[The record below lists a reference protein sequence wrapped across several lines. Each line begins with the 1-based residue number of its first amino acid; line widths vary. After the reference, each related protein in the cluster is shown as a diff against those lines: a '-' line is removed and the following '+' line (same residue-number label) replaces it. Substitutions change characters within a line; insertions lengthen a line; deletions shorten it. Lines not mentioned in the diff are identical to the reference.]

1 MTNLVSSW
9 TKMYRISKNERTL
22 KWMYYCE
29 WEWIADGLHLCLV
42 YLFIISA
49 ILNIPQNRQFHK
61 SVTPLPCWK
70 MEKMRGF
77 FFFFFTCIHL
87 EWDHLWTGF
96 FKKTLQAQVKVQ
108 PPLTWCVHTRGWGF
122 KKKQQNKTKKS
133 LTTSSRACFW
143 SGPLIDSHCSCSGSD
158 LLAGNDPHI
167 WTAEYIERSLGND

>member
-1 MTNLVSSW
+1 MNVLLWMRMNSWRSASLPRLSVYHKCNFKYTSKQTVSQVCH
-9 TKMYRISKNERTL
+9 TFTLLENGKN
-22 KWMYYCE
+22 
-29 WEWIADGLHLCLV
+29 V
-42 YLFIISA
+42 
-49 ILNIPQNRQFHK
+49 
-61 SVTPLPCWK
+61 
-70 MEKMRGF
+70 F
-77 FFFFFTCIHL
+77 FLFFFTCIHL